1 MHAKVSARQGSDSN
15 SMTGVWL
22 AFWTRVAI
30 RTALVSV
37 AALSVACSPTPRKSP
52 AALRGGRHSSAA
64 IVDDLPVTFEAGS
77 PEPPTVALV
86 DRDIDWQANAVMRV
100 LGGIAQTVKYTEY
113 SHGLAVD
120 VRRGIYVF
128 DCSSMAQWV
137 LKRATPV
144 AENTLSRGLSWRPL
158 AADFQR
164 RIARAQPGNERGG
177 WRRVARVEDAQPGD
191 VIAWLKPKIIDS
203 KNTGHV
209 AFVVLPP
216 LRVAGYSDAYL
227 VRVVD
232 ATSLLHAD
240 DTRQAGSGFGFGTI
254 LLVVE
259 PDTGAPRAY
268 GWVGLEWRAFET
280 SIAIGRA
287 TR

>member
-1 MHAKVSARQGSDSN
+1 MPQARLTFGKQG
-15 SMTGVWL
+15 
-22 AFWTRVAI
+22 AI
-30 RTALVSV
+30 RRAAGV
-37 AALSVACSPTPRKSP
+37 AAAVALSVACSLPDRKSSDILGGRRQRAGAVVNDSPLKVGGGSERDLTEP
-52 AALRGGRHSSAA
+52 AAQLAFS
-64 IVDDLPVTFEAGS
+64 
-77 PEPPTVALV
+77 
-86 DRDIDWQANAVMRV
+86 DRDIDWQATPVMQV
-100 LGGIAQTVKYTEY
+100 LGEIARTVKHTEY
-113 SHGLAVD
+113 SHGLRVD
-120 VRRGIYVF
+120 VRRGLYVF

-144 AENTLSRGLSWRPL
+144 AERTLSRGLSWRPL

-164 RIARAQPGNERGG
+164 RIAGIPLGAERGG
-177 WRRVARVEDAQPGD
+177 WQRVGRVADAQPGD
-191 VIAWLKPKIIDS
+191 VVAWLKPKIIDS

-216 LRVAGYSDAYL
+216 VRVSGYSDAYL
-227 VRVVD
+227 LRVVD

-240 DTRQAGSGFGFGTI
+240 DTRQDGSGFGLGTI

-280 SIAIGRA
+280 SIAIGRP

>member
-1 MHAKVSARQGSDSN
+1 MLKRRMTCRKRDLARA
-15 SMTGVWL
+15 VL
-22 AFWTRVAI
+22 AFGVAGLSACSLPDGG
-30 RTALVSV
+30 RADVTARPLRAKSSLSGNV
-37 AALSVACSPTPRKSP
+37 AAEAVASPSP
-52 AALRGGRHSSAA
+52 HA
-64 IVDDLPVTFEAGS
+64 
-77 PEPPTVALV
+77 PERQLL
-86 DRDIDWQANAVMRV
+86 DEDIDWQANSVMRT
-100 LGGIAQTVKYTEY
+100 LGGIAHTLKHSEY
-113 SHGLAVD
+113 SHGQHVSVQQGL
-120 VRRGIYVF
+120 YVF

-144 AENTLSRGLSWRPL
+144 AEKTVSRGLAWRPL

-164 RIARAQPGNERGG
+164 RIARVGVGAERGG
-177 WRRVARVEDAQPGD
+177 WRRIARVEDAAPGD
-191 VIAWLKPKIIDS
+191 VIAWLRPKIIDS

-216 LRVAGYSDAYL
+216 TRVTGYDDAFL

-240 DTRQAGSGFGFGTI
+240 DTRGDGSGFGFGTI

-259 PDTGAPRAY
+259 PGTGAPRAY
-268 GWVGLEWRAFET
+268 GWVGLQWRAFET
-280 SIAIGRA
+280 PISIGRP

>member
-1 MHAKVSARQGSDSN
+1 VDSM
-15 SMTGVWL
+15 SRVWL
-22 AFWTRVAI
+22 IWGLV
-30 RTALVSV
+30 TALS
-37 AALSVACSPTPRKSP
+37 AACSLQDRKS
-52 AALRGGRHSSAA
+52 ADAVGGGRHTSGATTEDIPVKLEAASREPSA
-64 IVDDLPVTFEAGS
+64 
-77 PEPPTVALV
+77 EPAFS
-86 DRDIDWQANAVMRV
+86 DRDIDWQANAVMKV
-100 LGGIAQTVKYTEY
+100 LGGIARTVKHTEY
-113 SHGLAVD
+113 SHGLQVD

-128 DCSSMAQWV
+128 DCSLMAQWV

-144 AENTLSRGLSWRPL
+144 AENSLSRGLSWRPL

-164 RIARAQPGNERGG
+164 RIASVQPGKERGG
-177 WRRVARVEDAQPGD
+177 WGRVESVEDARPGD

-216 LRVAGYSDAYL
+216 MRVPGYSDAYL

-232 ATSLLHAD
+232 ATRLLHDD
-240 DTRQAGSGFGFGTI
+240 DTRQDGTGFGLGTI
-254 LLVVE
+254 LLVVD

-268 GWVGLEWRAFET
+268 GWVALQWRAFET
-280 SIAIGRA
+280 SIAIGRP

>member
-1 MHAKVSARQGSDSN
+1 MTCRNPSLRGLAFSVTLGAALAGACTRPDGAEATERSVSAAVP
-15 SMTGVWL
+15 GV
-22 AFWTRVAI
+22 
-30 RTALVSV
+30 RTV
-37 AALSVACSPTPRKSP
+37 AAEVVEPTASRQH
-52 AALRGGRHSSAA
+52 G
-64 IVDDLPVTFEAGS
+64 
-77 PEPPTVALV
+77 PERPLL
-86 DRDIDWQANAVMRV
+86 DRDIDWQANPVMRT
-100 LGGIAQTVKYTEY
+100 LGNIARTVTHTEY
-113 SHGLAVD
+113 SHGQRVD

-128 DCSSMAQWV
+128 DCSLMAEWV
-137 LKRATPV
+137 LKRAAPV
-144 AENTLSRGLSWRPL
+144 AASTLTRGLGWRPL

-164 RIARAQPGNERGG
+164 RIAGVGSSEERGG
-177 WRRVARVEDAQPGD
+177 WRRIARVEDAAPGD

-216 LRVAGYSDAYL
+216 TRVNGYSDAFL

-240 DTRQAGSGFGFGTI
+240 DTRGDGSGFGFGTI
-254 LLVVE
+254 LLVVD

-280 SIAIGRA
+280 AIAIGRP
-287 TR
+287 TH